1 MVAGL
6 LRILVVGDNPLAR
19 AGLVAMLDGQEGCEV
34 VGQMDT
40 THPDQFELFT
50 PDVVVWDGGWD
61 TALDTSYPIAALVAD
76 EVTAQLVWASGARGI
91 LPLTIESEALALALQ
106 TIAQG
111 LLVIDPQFVE
121 SLLPTLESTPE
132 LVEDL
137 TPREREVVQLLAE
150 GLSNKAMA
158 VQLGISEHT
167 IKFHVTAIMGK
178 LNAQS
183 RTEAAIRAARLGL
196 ISL

>member
-1 MVAGL
+1 MAGV
-6 LRILVVGDNPLAR
+6 LRVLIVGDNPLAR
-19 AGLVAMLDGQEGCEV
+19 AGLLAMLDGQVGCQI
-34 VGQMDT
+34 VGQIDT
-40 THPDQFELFT
+40 THPDQFELFE
-50 PDVVVWDGGWD
+50 PDVLVWDGDWGMMGE
-61 TALDTSYPIAALVAD
+61 TSYPIAALVAD
-76 EVTAQLVWASGARGI
+76 EDTARRAWVSGVRGVF
-91 LPLTIESEALALALQ
+91 PLTIAAETLAFALQ

-111 LLVIDPQFVE
+111 LVVVSPQFIE
-121 SLLPTLESTPE
+121 TLLPTAETSIE

-150 GLSNKAMA
+150 GLSNKAIA
-158 VQLGISEHT
+158 LQLGISEHT
-167 IKFHVTAIMGK
+167 VKFHINAIMGK